1 MQVPLQIK
9 FRHMEP
15 SAVIEDRVRDRCHKL
30 QRFAEYVTC
39 CRVTVDA
46 PHTHQD
52 KTGLYRVSIDITLPD
67 EETGAPYHAEQ
78 QHTHENVEV
87 AIREAFDAARRQL
100 EDYAKQQRA
109 YIKMQHSKPHSHIA

>member
-9 FRHMEP
+9 FQYMEP
-15 SAVIEDRVRDRCHKL
+15 SAAIEDRVRERCHKL
-30 QRFAEYVTC
+30 QRFAEHVTC

-46 PHTHQD
+46 PHKHQD

-67 EETGAPYHAEQ
+67 EVTGAPSHAEQ

-87 AIREAFDAARRQL
+87 AIREAFEAARRQL
-100 EDYAKQQRA
+100 EDYARQRRA
-109 YIKMQHSKPHSHIA
+109 YIKMQDSKPHSHIA